1 MAEMRPIIEIAEGWG
16 LREEEIELYGPY
28 KAKIPLDAIQA
39 RGTKPDGH
47 LVLVTAMTPTKF
59 GEGKTTVAIGLAQGL
74 NRLGKRTVVCLR
86 EPSLGPCLGM
96 KGGATGGGKSEVLPS
111 EDVNLHFTGDIHA
124 VTSAHNALA
133 AMLDNHL
140 HFGNSRN
147 IDLRSITWK
156 RAMDMNERS
165 LRNVVL
171 GLGGRQGG
179 VPRESGFE
187 ITAASEVMAILALST
202 SYSDLKQRLGRICVG
217 FDGARQP
224 VFAEELKVTGAMA
237 ALLRDA
243 LKPNLVQ
250 TTEGTPALIHA
261 GPFGNIAHGCN
272 SILATRLGLKLG
284 EIVLSEAGFG
294 ADLGAEKFVNIKCR
308 AAGLVPRAVVIV
320 ATLRALK
327 WHGGAKESEIAEPDR
342 EALKR
347 GLPNLLRHCRNMA
360 SLGLSP
366 VVAVNI
372 REGDVQEE
380 VEFVVASLGEES
392 IAAAP
397 CDIWTQG
404 GAGAAQLGELLIQAL
419 QGGSNN
425 FHFLYDEKQGPKAKI
440 EMIATQI
447 YGAGE
452 VVYTREAE
460 RDLSQLSDLGMTEV
474 PICVSKTQ
482 YSLTDDPNVLGAPE
496 GFQVTVREVK
506 PSWGGG
512 FLVPY
517 TGSLLTMPGLSRVPA
532 AERISLTDEG
542 VIQGVH

>member
-1 MAEMRPIIEIAEGWG
+1 MAKMRPILEIAEEWG
-16 LREEEIELYGPY
+16 LEEAEIELYGSY
-28 KAKIPLDAIQA
+28 KAKIPLDALQ
-39 RGTKPDGH
+39 RRQEQPEGH

-74 NRLGKRTVVCLR
+74 NLLGKRTILCLR
-86 EPSLGPCLGM
+86 EPSLGPCLGL

-111 EDVNLHFTGDIHA
+111 EDINLHFTGDLHA

-133 AMLDNHL
+133 AILDNHL
-140 HFGNSRN
+140 HFGNGRK
-147 IDLRSITWK
+147 IDLRTITWK

-171 GLGGRQGG
+171 GLGGREGG
-179 VPRESGFE
+179 IPRESGFE
-187 ITAASEVMAILALST
+187 ITAASEVMAILALAD
-202 SYSDLKQRLGRICVG
+202 SYADLKRRLGRICVG
-217 FDGARQP
+217 FDADRQP
-224 VFAEELKVTGAMA
+224 VFAEELKATGAMA

-250 TTEGTPALIHA
+250 TAEGTPALIHA

-308 AAGLVPRAVVIV
+308 AAGLTPRAVVIV

-327 WHGGAKESEIAEPDR
+327 WHGGAKEVEAPDR
-342 EALKR
+342 AALGR

-360 SLGLSP
+360 SLGLP
-366 VVAVNI
+366 PLVAVNL
-372 REGDVQEE
+372 RQGDRQEE
-380 VEFVVASLGEES
+380 VEFVVESLGEKS
-392 IAAAP
+392 IPAAP

-419 QGGSNN
+419 RDGTNN
-425 FHFLYDEKQGPKAKI
+425 FHFLYDEKETPETKI
-440 EMIATQI
+440 ETIATQI
-447 YGAGE
+447 YGAGK
-452 VVYTREAE
+452 VVYTKEAE
-460 RDLSQLSDLGMTEV
+460 RDLSRLSDLGMTQV

-482 YSLTDDPNVLGAPE
+482 YSLTDNPNVLGAPE
-496 GFQVTVREVK
+496 GFEVTVREVR
-506 PSWGGG
+506 PSWGAG

-517 TGSLLTMPGLSRVPA
+517 TGSLLTMPGLPRVPA
-532 AERISLTDEG
+532 AERVSLTDEG
-542 VIQGVH
+542 VIQGVR